1 MFALHGAPAKAV
13 LALIEVRMPSARQAV
28 HELTPMLGY
37 LDSELRD
44 VVNGLVP

>member
-1 MFALHGAPAKAV
+1 MVHPPELC

-28 HELTPMLGY
+28 HELAPMLGY